1 MASDIETYLKELQ
14 AALAGADPALVQDAL
29 FDAEEHLQSEVTTGR
44 AFAEVAEDY
53 GTPQEVAAA
62 YLGAEGEAAANTGA
76 VPAPAPV
83 AARAEGEPLAG
94 AAPVTAPPTDQGLD
108 RATGAAAVGAA
119 QAGAPMPVPQ
129 SVWKQI
135 FGVFYDPHVWK
146 SMLYMLI
153 SLGTGIA
160 YFTIVVTMLST
171 SLGMSVLIV
180 GAPLLLLTLAM
191 VRGMALFEGR
201 LVEVL
206 LGTRMPRR
214 PRADFPGS
222 FFQRLWFWLKDGRT
236 WASMGYLV
244 LMLPIGIA
252 YFTLTVTFL
261 ALGLGL
267 IALPF
272 AQLIGGH
279 TWIHYGVNGLHEWL
293 LPGWG
298 MPFVVIAGFLV
309 LLGWFHAARWI
320 GYGHAA
326 YAKTALVRL
335 AK

>member
-1 MASDIETYLKELQ
+1 
-14 AALAGADPALVQDAL
+14 
-29 FDAEEHLQSEVTTGR
+29 
-44 AFAEVAEDY
+44 
-53 GTPQEVAAA
+53 
-62 YLGAEGEAAANTGA
+62 
-76 VPAPAPV
+76 
-83 AARAEGEPLAG
+83 
-94 AAPVTAPPTDQGLD
+94 
-108 RATGAAAVGAA
+108 
-119 QAGAPMPVPQ
+119 
-129 SVWKQI
+129 
-135 FGVFYDPHVWK
+135 
-146 SMLYMLI
+146 
-153 SLGTGIA
+153 
-160 YFTIVVTMLST
+160 
-171 SLGMSVLIV
+171 
-180 GAPLLLLTLAM
+180 
-191 VRGMALFEGR
+191 
-201 LVEVL
+201 
-206 LGTRMPRR
+206 
-214 PRADFPGS
+214 
-222 FFQRLWFWLKDGRT
+222 
-236 WASMGYLV
+236 MGYLV

-279 TWIHYGVNGLHEWL
+279 TWIHYGVSGLHEWL